1 MFQISWSSINNIY
14 NNWSKLYV
22 AFVYVAAQG
31 NENYLKCQNQVLKE
45 QLTGIIIIQKK
56 YYKLAIYILVI

>member
-56 YYKLAIYILVI
+56 